1 MLHTNYIYQ
10 INQNCVNKDIFNF
23 ITMLYFLPDSHP
35 NLSSNISQQFQ
46 FYLHVSSWPRPVWRR
61 WVRQC
66 AGCPEV
72 PHSWM
77 GGGDETTERGD
88 DARQVKLMSFKE
100 KQQIK
105 KVNRHG
111 QRTEKAAI

>member
-1 MLHTNYIYQ
+1 
-10 INQNCVNKDIFNF
+10 
-23 ITMLYFLPDSHP
+23 
-35 NLSSNISQQFQ
+35 
-46 FYLHVSSWPRPVWRR
+46 
-61 WVRQC
+61 
-66 AGCPEV
+66 
-72 PHSWM
+72 M